1 MLLQAKTK
9 KYKYTALWDG
19 IKNLIECNSAACN
32 SIKCNVIEKII
43 DKPVEYGKD
52 FMKIKFNS
60 ENDLLLNKILK
71 LRSLAIGVRS
81 VFQEDKNYYL

>member
-1 MLLQAKTK
+1 
-9 KYKYTALWDG
+9 
-19 IKNLIECNSAACN
+19 
-32 SIKCNVIEKII
+32 
-43 DKPVEYGKD
+43 
-52 FMKIKFNS
+52 MKIKFNS